1 MKKFGFTMAEVL
13 ITLGIIGVVATI
25 TLPTVIVDARTA
37 QLGPKLATAASTF
50 EQANQALLDAYNVD
64 KLSETGLLIGANDPR
79 DYIVELLNHMKGTR
93 NSVSLI
99 TKSGVTFTFPKATNN
114 AKLVFLQENETAA
127 HKQRLMLGEQP
138 DISVEV
144 NGQNFAF
151 SLWNDGSLKAKGST
165 GWNASETSNYGGKE
179 HWKQKCTKDVKPGDE
194 KYTYCTG
201 SIFENNMKLVR
212 EKSQE
217 ELHF

>member
-25 TLPTVIVDARTA
+25 TLPTVIVDSRTA
-37 QLGPKLATAASTF
+37 QLGPKLATAVSTF

-64 KLSETGLLIGANDPR
+64 KLSETGLLIGEKGSES
-79 DYIVELLNHMKGTR
+79 YIEKLLNHMKGTR
-93 NSVSLI
+93 NSVSLV
-99 TKSGVTFTFPKATNN
+99 TKSGVTFTFPKAPKE
-114 AKLVFLQENETAA
+114 AQLFPKDETAA
-127 HKQRLMLGEQP
+127 HKQRFVLDKQRH

-165 GWNASETSNYGGKE
+165 GWNALPNSNNGEKE
-179 HWKQKCTKDVKPGDE
+179 HWSVRCTKNAKPGDND
-194 KYTYCTG
+194 YTYCTG

-212 EKSQE
+212 K
-217 ELHF
+217 

>member
-25 TLPTVIVDARTA
+25 TLPTVIVDSRTA
-37 QLGPKLATAASTF
+37 QLGPKLATAVSTF

-64 KLSETGLLIGANDPR
+64 KLSETELLIGAKNPR
-79 DYIVELLNHMKGTR
+79 DYINELLNYMKGTR
-93 NSVSLI
+93 NSTSLV
-99 TKSGVTFTFPKATNN
+99 TKSGVTFTFPRTINN
-114 AKLVFLQENETAA
+114 AKLDSKLGTAA
-127 HKQRLMLGEQP
+127 HKQRIWLGEQP

-165 GWNASETSNYGGKE
+165 GWNAEASSNNGGTE
-179 HWKQKCTKDVKPGDE
+179 HWSKKCTTDVKPGDE
-194 KYTYCTG
+194 AYTYCTG

-212 EKSQE
+212 SKYKE
-217 ELHF
+217 EIHF

>member
-64 KLSETGLLIGANDPR
+64 KLSETGLLIGKNNPIE
-79 DYIVELLNHMKGTR
+79 YIEELLNYMKGTS
-93 NSVSLI
+93 NKASFV
-99 TKSGVTFTFPKATNN
+99 TKSGVTFTFPKTINN
-114 AKLVFLQENETAA
+114 AKLVSLQENETAA

-165 GWNASETSNYGGKE
+165 GWNADKSSNNGGTE
-179 HWKQKCTKDVKPGDE
+179 HWSKKCTKDVKPGDND
-194 KYTYCTG
+194 YTYCTG

-212 EKSQE
+212 SKYKE
-217 ELHF
+217 EIHF